1 MRVQTK
7 EAEVIVLC
15 SVQDI
20 HALSW
25 YQVQIGTE
33 VSYCHDGDLQLS
45 GHWLEDQSGKSGI
58 LNIFFFLLT

>member
-7 EAEVIVLC
+7 EAEVIALC

-20 HALSW
+20 HVLSW

-45 GHWLEDQSGKSGI
+45 GHWLEGQSGKSRI
-58 LNIFFFLLT
+58 LNIFFLIDI